1 MTEWLAIKSDKNH
14 RWTNAADEEK
24 AARDLEPLD
33 GEDAKSSW
41 SHVLD
46 DHCFEECFLGE
57 PKATRALQALALLIF
72 VEHNR
77 PGERNKVSGVSL
89 LRSAL
94 DASAVSEDRWTH
106 PVTDFDSTHR
116 SIKVNTPEDRRR
128 IVRMILAKNGVQPW
142 RYSREQLLPLLQRL
156 LDKGLVRD
164 AYLPTAHSLIARAI
178 GG

>member
-41 SHVLD
+41 AHVLD
-46 DHCFEECFLGE
+46 DRCFEECFHGE

-72 VEHNR
+72 VEHR
-77 PGERNKVSGVSL
+77 KPGVRSRVLGVSF

-94 DASAVSEDRWTH
+94 DESAVLR
-106 PVTDFDSTHR
+106 TDGHIQSLTL
-116 SIKVNTPEDRRR
+116 T
-128 IVRMILAKNGVQPW
+128 
-142 RYSREQLLPLLQRL
+142 LLIDQ
-156 LDKGLVRD
+156 
-164 AYLPTAHSLIARAI
+164 
-178 GG
+178 